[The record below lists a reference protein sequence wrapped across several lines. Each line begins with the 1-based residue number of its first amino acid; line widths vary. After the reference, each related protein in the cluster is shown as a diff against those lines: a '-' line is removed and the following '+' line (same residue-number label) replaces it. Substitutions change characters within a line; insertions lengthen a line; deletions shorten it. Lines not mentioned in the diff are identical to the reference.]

1 MSRETVENFKTPA
14 KTDTGVELSTNQI
27 VARQV
32 HLAAHVWLRRGRD
45 GGPTGKLV
53 CIVCVAD
60 LSLGTQESVLHAYR
74 E

>member
-32 HLAAHVWLRRGRD
+32 HLAAHVWLH
-45 GGPTGKLV
+45 GGPTGKLI

>member
-32 HLAAHVWLRRGRD
+32 HLAAHLWLRRGRD

-53 CIVCVAD
+53 C
-60 LSLGTQESVLHAYR
+60 SLCS
-74 E
+74 